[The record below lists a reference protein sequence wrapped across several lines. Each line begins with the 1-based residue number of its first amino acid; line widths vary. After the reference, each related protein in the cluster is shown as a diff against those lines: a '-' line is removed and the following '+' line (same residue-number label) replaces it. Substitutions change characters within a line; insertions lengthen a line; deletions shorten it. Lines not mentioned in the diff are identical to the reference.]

1 MHQLTVDTYAA
12 QHAGSGHRDKS
23 VVIHLCGLHLVLERG
38 LRPTTIPALFQKLA
52 NSAEVWPHFEPP
64 TEMPL
69 MTVFD
74 VALAESDQE
83 HIKLVRE
90 WASFVWA
97 KWSAHHQQIRSFVA
111 EHF

>member
-1 MHQLTVDTYAA
+1 
-12 QHAGSGHRDKS
+12 
-23 VVIHLCGLHLVLERG
+23 
-38 LRPTTIPALFQKLA
+38 
-52 NSAEVWPHFEPP
+52 
-64 TEMPL
+64 

-90 WASFVWA
+90 WASFVWG

-111 EHF
+111 EHFWTIEHARDAA

>member
-1 MHQLTVDTYAA
+1 MPHSTLAVGTEINLSSSIYVDFIWSLS
-12 QHAGSGHRDKS
+12 AGCVRRRFLHCFKS
-23 VVIHLCGLHLVLERG
+23 SQTR
-38 LRPTTIPALFQKLA
+38 T
-52 NSAEVWPHFEPP
+52 EVWPHFEPP

-90 WASFVWA
+90 WASFVWG